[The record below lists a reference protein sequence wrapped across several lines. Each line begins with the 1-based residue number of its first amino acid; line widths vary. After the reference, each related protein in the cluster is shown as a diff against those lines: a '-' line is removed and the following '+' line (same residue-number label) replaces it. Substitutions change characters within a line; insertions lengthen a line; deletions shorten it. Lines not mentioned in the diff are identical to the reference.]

1 MPWVNGLVPQDGVQA
16 RDVSAMVDIHSR
28 ILPGLDVGP
37 EDFEVSLEMLR
48 MARQANTTDIV
59 ATPHASPSYRYDP
72 ELISDLIG
80 KLK

>member
-1 MPWVNGLVPQDGVQA
+1 
-16 RDVSAMVDIHSR
+16 
-28 ILPGLDVGP
+28 
-37 EDFEVSLEMLR
+37 MLR